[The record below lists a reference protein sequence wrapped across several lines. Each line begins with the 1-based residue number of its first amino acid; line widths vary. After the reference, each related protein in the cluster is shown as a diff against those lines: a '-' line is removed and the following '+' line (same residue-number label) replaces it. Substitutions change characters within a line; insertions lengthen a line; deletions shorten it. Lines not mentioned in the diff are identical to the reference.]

1 MGSRIST
8 ILLCLAIL
16 PAARSATPALS
27 VVVAD
32 GTVDARR
39 LVPYDNA
46 FAVTYEVANGEKIE
60 TGIWSDQLRIR
71 DIGGRKAWVRT
82 QSLAS
87 FTGLVLTSVNIFDP
101 VTFAP
106 ISAVLKNRDGARQYL
121 TYTGATAEGRLYSPD
136 GKETIKSIKFSKP
149 AFDFNC
155 CMASLIPAALPLA
168 ASKDF
173 ALPGVPASDG
183 RPDIYPFHVRN
194 RERIN
199 AGYLG
204 TVDAWPVEFRPPTG
218 GLVTFWITDHPRR
231 LVRERLEGFP
241 MKTCPPP
248 DVPEHASCQAQT
260 PSAGLQFNQSFDM
273 IGGAGRRS

>member
-1 MGSRIST
+1 M
-8 ILLCLAIL
+8 
-16 PAARSATPALS
+16 SAT
-27 VVVAD
+27 
-32 GTVDARR
+32 R

-71 DIGGRKAWVRT
+71 DVSGRKAWVRT

-87 FTGLVLTSVNIFDP
+87 FTGLVLTSVNTFDP

-106 ISAVLKNRDGARQYL
+106 ISTVLKNRDGARQYW
-121 TYTGATAEGRLYSPD
+121 TYTAKTAEGHIFTPD
-136 GKETIKSIKFSKP
+136 GNESIKSIKLSKS

-168 ASKDF
+168 ANKDF
-173 ALPGVPASDG
+173 RLPGVPAADG
-183 RPDIYPFHVRN
+183 DPDIYPFHVRS

-204 TVDAWPVEFRPPTG
+204 TVDAWPVEFHPPSG
-218 GLVTFWITDHPRR
+218 GMVTFWITDHPRR

-260 PSAGLQFNQSFDM
+260 ASAGLQFNQSFDM
-273 IGGAGRRS
+273 IGGATR